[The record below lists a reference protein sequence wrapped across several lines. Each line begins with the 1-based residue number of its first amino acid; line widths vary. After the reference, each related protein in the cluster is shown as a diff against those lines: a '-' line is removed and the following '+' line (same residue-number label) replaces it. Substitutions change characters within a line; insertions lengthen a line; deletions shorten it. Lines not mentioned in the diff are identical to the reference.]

1 MIRKLLS
8 ILNAVA
14 LATIIAGCGE
24 TGKENDP
31 KITPEIKLPQSIV
44 SSGISVESEGQS
56 VTVDFTTNVPWS
68 ASVSEDWV
76 SISPTSGLA
85 GENSVRVKV
94 EANTDKRPRSATLTF
109 SDKVTNQKVSVSIQ
123 QEAMKASLSITPES
137 LAFSAGEE
145 GNLLNVTSNTDW
157 TITKDAEWITLD
169 TDKGKGTATVTVG
182 STENTSLTSRTGTIT
197 VSTLDDSVKK
207 TVSVQQAGADVV
219 FSIDGTEFSQTP
231 EGGTFT
237 VKVTHNIGYKINS
250 KPDWVRQTNKMT
262 YGDTDTYT
270 FSADA
275 NTSTTAREGVI
286 VFCNDKEE
294 SVPVTVRQAGAKASL
309 TVSPTALTFTA
320 KGESKIISVTSNT
333 AWTVS
338 SDSDW
343 LTLGATGG
351 SGDAQVTATAS
362 ENTVVTQRTATIT
375 VRTSDN
381 NATATVKVTQ
391 SEADVIFTV
400 DKTEVNV
407 AVAGETFTVKVTRNI
422 GYKINSMPDWVKQTN
437 KATNDDADTYSFKAD
452 ANTLTTARE
461 GVIVF
466 CNDKEECVPVNVK
479 QAGGKATLSV
489 STSVLTFAAMGES
502 KTFSVTSN
510 TDWTATYDASWVK
523 LNIIGGSGCAKITVA
538 AEKNA
543 VIKQRTATITLKT
556 TDKKITATVN
566 VIQNASDVLFSVDKN
581 VVNVAAAKESFTVK
595 VTHNIGYKI
604 NSKPAWVRQT
614 NKVTNGNTDTYT
626 FSADANTST
635 AAREGV
641 IVFCNDKEERAPVTV
656 KQAGAKASLTVSP
669 EEMSF
674 MSSAGNKTFKVT
686 SNTAWSVTSDAAW
699 VKTSAASGSGNASM
713 TASAEENTSIIQ
725 RTAIITI
732 KTTDGEATAMIKVTQ
747 SAAKVIFSVNSD
759 RFSVAAE
766 GDYFTVKVTR
776 NIGYK
781 INSMPGWVKQT
792 NKVNN
797 GNVDIFTFKVEANLS
812 TTPREEVIVFRNDK
826 EENVTVTVKQSGASE
841 ILSVSPTEMSFTAK
855 GGSKTMSIT
864 SNTAWIVSSNK
875 DWVKLGVIKGSGDT
889 QVTVSIEENKTHT
902 KRSASISLKTNSSRR
917 STSIT
922 VLQDASD

>member
-1 MIRKLLS
+1 MIRKVLS
-8 ILNAVA
+8 ILKAVA
-14 LATIIAGCGE
+14 IVSIIAGCGE

-76 SISPTSGLA
+76 SVSPTSGAA
-85 GENSVRVKV
+85 GKNSVKVKV
-94 EANTDKRPRSATLTF
+94 EANSDKRPRSATLTF
-109 SDKVTNQKVSVSIQ
+109 SDKVTTQKVSVSIQ
-123 QEAMKASLSITPES
+123 QEAIKASLSVTPES
-137 LAFSAGEE
+137 LTFSAGKREE
-145 GNLLNVTSNTDW
+145 MLKVTSNTDW
-157 TITKDAEWITLD
+157 TITKDVEWITLD
-169 TDKGKGTATVTVG
+169 TDKGEGTATVTAG

-197 VSTLDDSVKK
+197 VTTSDGSVKK
-207 TVSVQQAGADVV
+207 TVSVQQAGVDVV
-219 FSIDGTEFSQTP
+219 FTIDGSEFNLAA
-231 EGGTFT
+231 EGESFS
-237 VKVTHNIGYKINS
+237 VKVTRNIGYKINS
-250 KPDWVRQTNKMT
+250 MPDWVRQTNKMT

-294 SVPVTVRQAGAKASL
+294 SVPVTVKQAGAKASL

-343 LTLGATGG
+343 VTLGTTGG
-351 SGDAQVTATAS
+351 SGDAQVTATAN

-375 VRTSDN
+375 VRTTDN

-407 AVAGETFTVKVTRNI
+407 AVAGESFTVKVTRNI
-422 GYKINSMPDWVKQTN
+422 GYKINSRPDWVKQTN
-437 KATNDDADTYSFKAD
+437 KATNDDADTYTFKAD

-466 CNDKEECVPVNVK
+466 CNDNEEFVSVTVK

-489 STSVLTFAAMGES
+489 STSVLTFAAKGES
-502 KTFSVTSN
+502 KILAVTSN
-510 TDWTATYDASWVK
+510 TDWTAVSDAAWMK
-523 LNIIGGSGCAKITVA
+523 LDVIGGNGNARITVT
-538 AEKNA
+538 AEKNT

-556 TDKKITATVN
+556 TDKKITATVS
-566 VIQNASDVLFSVDKN
+566 VIQNASDVIFTVDKN
-581 VVNVAAAKESFTVK
+581 VLNVAAAKESFTVK

-604 NSKPAWVRQT
+604 NSKPDWVRQT
-614 NKVTNGNTDTYT
+614 NKVTNGDTDTYT

-635 AAREGV
+635 SAREGV
-641 IVFCNDKEERAPVTV
+641 IVFCNDKEENVPVTV
-656 KQAGAKASLTVSP
+656 KQAGAKASLTVSL

-674 MSSAGNKTFKVT
+674 LSSAGNRTFKVS
-686 SNTAWSVTSDAAW
+686 SNTAWTVTSDAVW
-699 VKTSAASGSGNASM
+699 LKTSEASGNGNAQV
-713 TASAEENTSIIQ
+713 TATADENTALTQ
-725 RTAIITI
+725 RTATITI
-732 KTTDGEATAMIKVTQ
+732 KTIDGKATSMIKVTQ

-759 RFSVAAE
+759 RFNVAAE

-781 INSMPGWVKQT
+781 ISSMPGWVKQT

-826 EENVTVTVKQSGASE
+826 EENVTVTVKQSGAGE

-855 GGSKTMSIT
+855 GGSKTMSVT
-864 SNTAWIVSSNK
+864 SNTAWIVSSNR
-875 DWVKLGVIKGSGDT
+875 DWVKLGAINGNGDT

-902 KRSASISLKTNSSRR
+902 KRSATISLKTNSNRR

-922 VLQDASD
+922 VLQEASD